1 MDTELAQRLD
11 AQERLLH
18 VIVSALAS
26 ECPEG
31 SSGFDDLIEVLA
43 DLTEAVADMSQ
54 AVRSLH
60 SDVFARFPPSGH

>member
-26 ECPEG
+26 EGSEG
-31 SSGFDDLIEVLA
+31 SGFDDLIEVLA
-43 DLTEAVADMSQ
+43 DLTEAVADMTQ

-60 SDVFARFPPSGH
+60 SDVFARFPPAGH